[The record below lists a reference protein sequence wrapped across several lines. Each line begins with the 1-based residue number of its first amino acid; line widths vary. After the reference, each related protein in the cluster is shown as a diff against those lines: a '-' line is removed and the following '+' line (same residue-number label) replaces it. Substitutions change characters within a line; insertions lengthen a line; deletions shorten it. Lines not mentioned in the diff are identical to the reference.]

1 MKPDVELVLTRTEAA
16 KKARLGLS
24 AFDEALRRGDFPS
37 LRVGRKV
44 LIPRKAFEAV
54 LAGEATK

>member
-1 MKPDVELVLTRTEAA
+1 MGQEPDLVWTRREGARKA
-16 KKARLGLS
+16 KMGLS

-44 LIPRKAFEAV
+44 LIPAQAFARV
-54 LAGEATK
+54 LAGEKT